1 MRTSIPNPIGGGV
14 IGAHRFNQL
23 CETAEGATY
32 RGKGHK
38 TTRGVIPRISSRI
51 NSVSPFTGVAYVS
64 GVRIEGLNTYPA
76 LPWVRVNVS
85 ANTAVEDAGPPSDP
99 FPDNEEW
106 YEKANTY
113 GDIHVTRFG

>member
-1 MRTSIPNPIGGGV
+1 MRTSIPNPIGGGI

-38 TTRGVIPRISSRI
+38 TTRGVIPRISSRTQ
-51 NSVSPFTGVAYVS
+51 SVPTFPGVAYVK
-64 GVRIEGLNTYPA
+64 GVRIANLNSNAA
-76 LPWVRVNVS
+76 LPWVRVKVS
-85 ANTAVEDAGPPSDP
+85 SNTATEEAGPPPDP
-99 FPDNEEW
+99 FPDDEEW